1 MYQFWKDG
9 FSWHIGL
16 LLLFQH
22 SSLSGR
28 CADNY
33 IGFYSL
39 ASMYIMVQFSRSV
52 MSNSS
57 QPHRL
62 QHTRLPCSS
71 PTPGACSNSCL
82 SSRWCYLAISSSV
95 VPFSSCLQSLPA
107 SGSFLMSWFFASYSP
122 SFFEK
127 NWQFCF
133 SVYWENFFKSDLQ
146 DIYFIFYGV
155 SFVPATTNIES
166 SFVNTLSLFAIFL

>member
-9 FSWHIGL
+9 FSWHVGL

-33 IGFYSL
+33 VDFYSL

-52 MSNSS
+52 MSNSRK
-57 QPHRL
+57 PID
-62 QHTRLPCSS
+62 CS
-71 PTPGACSNSCL
+71 TPDFLSITNSWSLLKLMSIESVMPSGHLVLCCPLLL
-82 SSRWCYLAISSSV
+82 SSI
-95 VPFSSCLQSLPA
+95 
-107 SGSFLMSWFFASYSP
+107 SP
-122 SFFEK
+122 SIRVFSNELVLRIIFPRIFWKKLTNLFFCVLREL
-127 NWQFCF
+127 
-133 SVYWENFFKSDLQ
+133 KSDLQ